1 MPRGGR
7 PDPSPPGGI
16 SLPRT
21 DHGTRWQTETP
32 PANKFVA
39 AMQRVKHF
47 AEEEVGQ
54 RVVAY
59 GARVE
64 SQLQARRGGPG
75 TPGGPTAGPAAGP
88 AAGAV
93 VASSEKPGRRQR
105 YGKGPKVGSDNQTE
119 PRCVPGDGARLG
131 ASRDHTDLFTR
142 LRATA
147 IFIRETEAAARARD
161 DASSEEAASAAR
173 DERRRGDASSSSSP
187 SETSAF
193 ERNRS
198 DASPRNDDASR
209 EQKELSGSA
218 LALVVSAETLRK
230 TKRQIEGSLLPQY
243 VAFADSLSA
252 AAARAPRAGPPAR
265 PRAPRSR
272 TRRRRT
278 SRRTSRRF
286 C

>member
-16 SLPRT
+16 PPPRT

-75 TPGGPTAGPAAGP
+75 TPGGPAAG
-88 AAGAV
+88 AGAGAV
-93 VASSEKPGRRQR
+93 VASSEKPGRRR
-105 YGKGPKVGSDNQTE
+105 PYGKGPKYSSPNPSE

-161 DASSEEAASAAR
+161 DAREEAAR
-173 DERRRGDASSSSSP
+173 DERR
-187 SETSAF
+187 
-193 ERNRS
+193 
-198 DASPRNDDASR
+198 
-209 EQKELSGSA
+209 
-218 LALVVSAETLRK
+218 
-230 TKRQIEGSLLPQY
+230 
-243 VAFADSLSA
+243 
-252 AAARAPRAGPPAR
+252 
-265 PRAPRSR
+265 
-272 TRRRRT
+272 
-278 SRRTSRRF
+278 
-286 C
+286 